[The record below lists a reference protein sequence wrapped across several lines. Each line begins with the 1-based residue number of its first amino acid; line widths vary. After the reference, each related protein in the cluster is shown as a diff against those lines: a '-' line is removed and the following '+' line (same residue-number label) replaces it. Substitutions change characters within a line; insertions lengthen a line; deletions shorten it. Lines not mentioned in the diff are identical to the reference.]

1 MPSNNSCE
9 DTLMLRVE
17 SFEIGATDSGKVFV
31 DARSLH
37 ILLRKE
43 RYVRGHGIVSESLLG
58 DT

>member
-1 MPSNNSCE
+1 
-9 DTLMLRVE
+9 MLRVE